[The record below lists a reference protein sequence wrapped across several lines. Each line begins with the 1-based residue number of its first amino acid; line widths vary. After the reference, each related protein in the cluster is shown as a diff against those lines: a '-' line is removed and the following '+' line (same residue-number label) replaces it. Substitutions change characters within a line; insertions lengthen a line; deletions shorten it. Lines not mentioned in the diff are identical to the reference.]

1 VTAKLLA
8 VNPVLSLPW
17 YTAPGQPCRIW
28 AQGGDEPAGSDHL
41 VGSFTDAEVALRVVK
56 DHNRDL
62 AGL

>member
-1 VTAKLLA
+1 VSPL
-8 VNPVLSLPW
+8 LSLPW

-28 AQGGDEPAGSDHL
+28 AQEGDEPGGADRL

-56 DHNRDL
+56 DHNSRL